1 MCNAFNHSYSC
12 TCGWGG
18 DGHTGRRIGNYINN
32 AKLPQFK
39 VYSQIL
45 KSCTVPNARCPVCGI
60 KVFFYSSP
68 SGGRVF
74 FDELGPPWPK
84 HGCTDNGR
92 PVVIQNISDSDD
104 LPIKTFSGVKGEWQP
119 FLCLC
124 VSKVGPQKDILE
136 ISGDLNGITK
146 NFYTRVTD
154 LTDKYPYFIK
164 ESGDEVR
171 MSTFIEHGSKLEVF
185 EFLVKIY
192 LSEIQNNTPSRAG
205 IPVKVVKA
213 KSNQVS
219 QEKIKKIT
227 KALAKK
233 NNSNKKRVREKVIN
247 GKLQDQLSNLK
258 ELMFKLKK

>member
-18 DGHTGRRIGNYINN
+18 DGHLGRRIGNLVNN
-32 AKLPQFK
+32 ARLPQFK

-45 KSCTVPNARCPVCGI
+45 RSCTVPNAKCPVCGI
-60 KVFFYSSP
+60 AVFFYSSP
-68 SGGRVF
+68 FGGRVF

-92 PVVIQNISDSDD
+92 YVVVKNISDSNE
-104 LPIKTFSGVKGEWQP
+104 LPTKTFSGIKGEWQP
-119 FLCLC
+119 FLCLS
-124 VSKVGPQKDILE
+124 VSKVSPKKDIYE
-136 ISGDLNGITK
+136 ISGDLNGVTK
-146 NFYTRVTD
+146 KFFTSVTN

-164 ESGDEVR
+164 ENDHEVR
-171 MSTFIEHGSKLEVF
+171 MSTFIEYGNKLEVF
-185 EFLVKIY
+185 EFLVKVY
-192 LSEIQNNTPSRAG
+192 LSEIQNNTPSNAD
-205 IPVKVVKA
+205 IPVKLTKA
-213 KSNQVS
+213 KSNQIS

-233 NNSNKKRVREKVIN
+233 NNSYREKVRNKQLN

>member
-18 DGHTGRRIGNYINN
+18 DGHTGKRIGNYANN
-32 AKLPQFK
+32 SKLPQFK

-45 KSCTVPNARCPVCGI
+45 RSCTVPNARCPVCGI

-68 SGGRVF
+68 NGGRVF

-92 PVVIQNISDSDD
+92 HVVVRNISDSDD
-104 LPIKTFSGVKGEWQP
+104 LPIKTFSGIKGEWQP
-119 FLCLC
+119 FLCLS
-124 VSKVGPQKDILE
+124 VSKVGPKKDICE

-146 NFYTRVTD
+146 NFYTRVGD

-164 ESGDEVR
+164 ESDDEVR
-171 MSTFIEHGSKLEVF
+171 MSTFIEYGGKLEVF

-192 LSEIQNNTPSRAG
+192 LSEIQNITPTNTG
-205 IPVKVVKA
+205 IPVKVIKA

-227 KALAKK
+227 KLLAKK
-233 NNSNKKRVREKVIN
+233 NNSHKEIARNKVIN

-258 ELMFKLKK
+258 ELIFKLKK